1 MAELTNRKSFTTT
14 LSNDNVEKLKTLS
27 EKKGVPKTKILDDAV
42 NTLYEKEE
50 SMEQEAK
57 MELPR
62 PVRLVRVQD
71 ESSASSVASSV

>member
-57 MELPR
+57 KHK
-62 PVRLVRVQD
+62 
-71 ESSASSVASSV
+71 